1 MLQAPTPFA
10 GAQDQPFAVSSRCV
24 RKCLAVEDLG
34 DLLEQPLLAVLATQ
48 RRDGSVL
55 LSPVWHEWH
64 DEGFSVATNS
74 DGAKLRQ
81 LRRDPRASIVVCEQ
95 SPPYRGIELRG
106 RARLL
111 SEGVAETALRIAIRY
126 LGQGEGRKQAMRLA
140 DDTLIRL
147 EPGNVRAWDF
157 ADEYT

>member
-1 MLQAPTPFA
+1 M
-10 GAQDQPFAVSSRCV
+10 

-81 LRRDPRASIVVCEQ
+81 LRRDPRASIVVCEH
-95 SPPYRGIELRG
+95 SPC
-106 RARLL
+106 LL
-111 SEGVAETALRIAIRY
+111 YTSDA
-126 LGQGEGRKQAMRLA
+126 
-140 DDTLIRL
+140 
-147 EPGNVRAWDF
+147 
-157 ADEYT
+157 ADE